1 MCALWYLLLMGFL
14 QNFLSASVISIN
26 AETVKRAVVFL
37 FRAGPTGK
45 PDTKKELATGF
56 LVGVP
61 IANTQPPRSYVLLVT
76 ARHVVDPIWA
86 CQANEN
92 PKMIYARVN
101 RKNYDPKHDT
111 SGVEFIPVQL
121 VVDKKAEWAKHA
133 MDSVDAAVLPMDV
146 AKFNANDVATINLVD
161 FATAA
166 EIKGVG
172 IGDDIVSAGFAPGL
186 SGRKRNYPFFKF
198 GKVSNIP
205 DEEGVMACRG
215 RVKPLNYWYVGATLI
230 GGNSGSPVFF
240 LPPGN
245 AVLSLGGTD
254 NRPFLLGLQSMSVQD
269 GEIAGMTP
277 VQFIFEIIESLKLPN
292 ADLRRGVPRSEPE
305 PTQKK

>member
-1 MCALWYLLLMGFL
+1 MCALRYLLLMGFL
-14 QNFLSASVISIN
+14 QNFLSASLIPVN
-26 AETVKRAVVFL
+26 TEAVKRAVVFL
-37 FRAGPTGK
+37 FSAGPTGK
-45 PDTKKELATGF
+45 PDTRKELATGF

-101 RKNYDPKHDT
+101 RKNYDPNHDA
-111 SGVEFIPVQL
+111 SGVEFIPIQL
-121 VVDKKAEWAKHA
+121 AVDKKAGWAKHA

-146 AKFNANDVATINLVD
+146 AKFTANDVATINLAD
-161 FATAA
+161 FGTAA

-172 IGDDIVSAGFAPGL
+172 VGDDIFTAGFAPGL
-186 SGRKRNYPFFKF
+186 SGKKRNYPFFKF

-215 RVKPLNYWYVGATLI
+215 GVKPLTYWYVAATLI
-230 GGNSGSPVFF
+230 GGNSGSPIFF
-240 LPPGN
+240 LPPEN
-245 AVLSLGGTD
+245 AALSSGGSD
-254 NRPFLLGLQSMSVQD
+254 NRPFLLGLHSMSVQD
-269 GEIAGMTP
+269 GEIVGMTP
-277 VQFIFEIIESLKLPN
+277 VQFIFEIIEALQLPD
-292 ADLRRGVPRSEPE
+292 ADLTRGVPKPE
-305 PTQKK
+305 LTKKK